1 MKKIIIALSFLLAT
15 FVFAETPNKNP
26 GDKLGPQPDD
36 GPMKYEFYW
45 NQIPVVCGQNT
56 EVERWANDKGFEPV
70 NISYGHN
77 NGNPKE
83 PIVYIV
89 IYWMNSN
96 GESFAS
102 VSTPETSEVC
112 IVFRTF
118 NLQINPNLIKS
129 LGTKT

>member
-1 MKKIIIALSFLLAT
+1 MCGY
-15 FVFAETPNKNP
+15 PNKNTP
-26 GDKLGPQPDD
+26 KLVSKKNNNELPSIVPLLIFFELIPIYDINIKDK
-36 GPMKYEFYW
+36 Y
-45 NQIPVVCGQNT
+45 T
-56 EVERWANDKGFEPV
+56 
-70 NISYGHN
+70 NIVIELNPKNKSDMNIHN
-77 NGNPKE
+77 NGNPNE

-129 LGTKT
+129 FGTKT

>member
-1 MKKIIIALSFLLAT
+1 MKKIIIALSFLIAT
-15 FVFAETPNKNP
+15 LTFAETEMSGP
-26 GDKLGPQPDD
+26 KLAPQPDD
-36 GPMKYEFYW
+36 GENRYEFFW

-70 NISYGHN
+70 NISYGHE
-77 NGNPKE
+77 NGNPRGRV
-83 PIVYIV
+83 VYIV
-89 IYWMNSN
+89 IYWLNEN

-129 LGTKT
+129 FGTKT

>member
-15 FVFAETPNKNP
+15 LAFAETETP
-26 GDKLGPQPDD
+26 GPKLGPQPGD
-36 GPMKYEFYW
+36 GKNRYEFYW

-77 NGNPKE
+77 NGDPKE

-129 LGTKT
+129 YGLKT

>member
-1 MKKIIIALSFLLAT
+1 MFCLTLLKPLLELGCESVGVEPAGNLAKK
-15 FVFAETPNKNP
+15 
-26 GDKLGPQPDD
+26 
-36 GPMKYEFYW
+36 
-45 NQIPVVCGQNT
+45 
-56 EVERWANDKGFEPV
+56 ANDKGFEPV

-129 LGTKT
+129 YGLKT

>member
-1 MKKIIIALSFLLAT
+1 MLSYL
-15 FVFAETPNKNP
+15 VFN
-26 GDKLGPQPDD
+26 
-36 GPMKYEFYW
+36 
-45 NQIPVVCGQNT
+45 
-56 EVERWANDKGFEPV
+56 
-70 NISYGHN
+70 SS
-77 NGNPKE
+77 GNPKE

-89 IYWMNSN
+89 IYWMNQT

-129 LGTKT
+129 FGTKIEA

>member
-1 MKKIIIALSFLLAT
+1 MKKIIIALSFLIATLA
-15 FVFAETPNKNP
+15 FAETEMSGP
-26 GDKLGPQPDD
+26 KLAPQPDD
-36 GPMKYEFYW
+36 GENRYEFFW

-70 NISYGHN
+70 NISYGHE
-77 NGNPKE
+77 NGNPRGRV
-83 PIVYIV
+83 VYIV
-89 IYWMNSN
+89 IYWLNQN

-118 NLQINPNLIKS
+118 NLQINPNLIQS
-129 LGTKT
+129 YGTKT